1 MEALLLKPEEVAE
14 CLNIGRS
21 KVYELMRAGVL
32 ESVRIG
38 ARRRVPRTAV
48 DAYIEHLREQTVACR
63 RPAVAAME
71 NAQWATDQ

>member
-1 MEALLLKPEEVAE
+1 MEALLLKPEEAAE

-21 KVYELMRAGVL
+21 KIYELMGAGTL

-48 DAYIEHLREQTVACR
+48 DAYIEQLREQMVASS
-63 RPAVAAME
+63 RPAAAAME
-71 NAQWATDQ
+71 NAQWATNQ